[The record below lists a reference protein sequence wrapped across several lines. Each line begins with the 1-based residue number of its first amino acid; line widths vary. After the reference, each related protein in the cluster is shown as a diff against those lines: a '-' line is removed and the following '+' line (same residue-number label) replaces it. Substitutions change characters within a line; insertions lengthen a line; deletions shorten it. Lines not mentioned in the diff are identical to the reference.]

1 MDINCGGSSFN
12 LPKVQWVAFH
22 VPNKGLPIVLAT
34 FNACLPA
41 IYRLSATLVRWLSPR
56 AVLSPYRLGMRIIHP
71 RVCCATANMG
81 MERIELSMQALKV
94 LCHTTWLHP
103 HIMRRFA
110 PALG

>member
-1 MDINCGGSSFN
+1 MGLEPTTDAWKAPM
-12 LPKVQWVAFH
+12 LPLHQWHDF
-22 VPNKGLPIVLAT
+22 T
-34 FNACLPA
+34 
-41 IYRLSATLVRWLSPR
+41 RLSATLVRWLSPR

-81 MERIELSMQALKV
+81 MERIELSIQALKV